1 MTKETLHLDF
11 DPHQLYKDTRELLD
25 DRFDVEPLEV
35 EFPYFSDELTREFG
49 ARGIFLARADD
60 NEAGTF
66 KARGALI
73 GAYHIKQQGGDKMRL
88 FSAGNFASG
97 AAVAGR
103 LLEMETNIG
112 VPVSA
117 PFEKREG
124 LYRFWNDSRLR
135 VYPVGKTLED
145 TSTWMNN
152 HPELGT
158 PLHPFNDPHVIAGN
172 GTIAN
177 DILEKQPDVK
187 HVVVPV
193 GGAGLLSG
201 LLQEFG
207 RLGREDITIHGIEAQ
222 GSNSLSQSLDN
233 NELTSAEQ
241 PNSRYGGSC
250 VKRVG
255 DRALAICMDARA
267 RLNIFTVHDD
277 VVDDLTASYQQSRR
291 DLWRERL
298 PAYEPTTLVA
308 IAGLRQVVHHHPEE
322 VIVAIGTGHNAP
334 LPQYI

>member
-1 MTKETLHLDF
+1 MTKEMPHPDF
-11 DPHQLYKDTRELLD
+11 DPHQLYKDNRELLD
-25 DRFDVEPLEV
+25 DDFGVEPLEV
-35 EFPYFSDELTREFG
+35 EFPYFSYELAREFG

-66 KARGALI
+66 KARGAFI
-73 GAYHIKQQGGDKMRL
+73 GAYHIKQQGEDKMRL

-112 VPVSA
+112 VPASA

-135 VYPVGKTLED
+135 VYPVGQTLED
-145 TSTWMNN
+145 TSAWMNN

-158 PLHPFNDPHVIAGN
+158 ALHPFNDPHVIAGN

-207 RLGREDITIHGIEAQ
+207 KLDRDDITIHGVEAQ
-222 GSNSLSQSLDN
+222 GSNSLSRSLDHGT
-233 NELTSAEQ
+233 LASAEL
-241 PNSRYGGSC
+241 PNRRYGGSC
-250 VKRVG
+250 VKHVG
-255 DRALAICMDARA
+255 DRALAICMDARD
-267 RLNIFTVHDD
+267 RLNLFTVDD
-277 VVDDLTASYQQSRR
+277 DTVDELIASYQQSRR
-291 DLWRERL
+291 DLWREHL

-308 IAGLRQVVHHHPEE
+308 VAGIRQVARRHPGE
-322 VIVAIGTGHNAP
+322 VIVVVGTGHNAP